1 MYLLFTF
8 FSDSHVNSISEFD
21 EEKLAGLFFCGQYG
35 GTEEGSYCEETA
47 HRDCQLVLQA
57 GHHALFCQAFSV
69 DASAAGDGI
78 LNYC

>member
-21 EEKLAGLFFCGQYG
+21 EEKLAGLYSQDG

-57 GHHALFCQAFSV
+57 GHHAHFC
-69 DASAAGDGI
+69 
-78 LNYC
+78 